1 MNSKYTE
8 NFDKIKITPKGQHH
22 AITLDNN
29 SIQLN
34 TDVLYCPFGLERVYN
49 DYYLKLCFQGMKNNK
64 ELNDLCFFIYKLE
77 KKIIETLNISEGIF
91 SFEMTISPLS
101 SLSSLSISSRS

>member
-8 NFDKIKITPKGQHH
+8 NFDKIKITPKGQHY

-34 TDVLYCPFGLERVYN
+34 TDVLYCPFGLEKV
-49 DYYLKLCFQGMKNNK
+49 
-64 ELNDLCFFIYKLE
+64 
-77 KKIIETLNISEGIF
+77 
-91 SFEMTISPLS
+91 
-101 SLSSLSISSRS
+101 